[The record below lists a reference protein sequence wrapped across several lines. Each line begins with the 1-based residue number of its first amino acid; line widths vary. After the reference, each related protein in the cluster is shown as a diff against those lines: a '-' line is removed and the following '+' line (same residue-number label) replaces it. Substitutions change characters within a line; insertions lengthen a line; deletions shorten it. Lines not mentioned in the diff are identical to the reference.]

1 MSEGVWGY
9 TCQWRRQDFDKEGAE
24 VYRARNFDH
33 AHLITSRAAPRGMY
47 IRYVCTYGYVMGW
60 RGAIERVIV
69 TYVARRRCEEGC
81 GAAVRLIA
89 GWSLSYIC

>member
-1 MSEGVWGY
+1 MNPLHLAW
-9 TCQWRRQDFDKEGAE
+9 QWCRQDFDKEGAE

-47 IRYVCTYGYVMGW
+47 VRTYGYDMGW

-69 TYVARRRCEEGC
+69 TYVNFDLHAPVD
-81 GAAVRLIA
+81 VRA
-89 GWSLSYIC
+89 M